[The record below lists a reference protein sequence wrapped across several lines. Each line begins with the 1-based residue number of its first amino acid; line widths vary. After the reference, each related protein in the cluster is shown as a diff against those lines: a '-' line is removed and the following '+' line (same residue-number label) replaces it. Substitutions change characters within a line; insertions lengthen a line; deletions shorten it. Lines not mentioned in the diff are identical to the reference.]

1 MSEVQSVPEC
11 VPGSLIGIMDK
22 TVDVSRLPAR
32 QLLLNAGRPYAIG
45 VDVGGTKIAAGLVGR
60 DGTMLHRFVT
70 SAHSEREPQLVI
82 DAIEQACRVLMTK
95 ANVTPSDI
103 EAVGIGFPG
112 NTNAAQ
118 GVVLVCS
125 NLPAWNHVPL
135 RDIVGA
141 RLGLPVLLEN
151 DANLAA
157 VGEHRYGAG
166 RGTRNMCY
174 VTLSTGYGMGIIVN
188 NQLYTGHSGT
198 AGELGHVVITPG
210 GPPCTCGKRGCL
222 MAYCSGIGLSRMAYE
237 QIDAGA
243 DTLLRKM
250 APADRRR
257 IPGEV
262 IAEAASLGDRV
273 AQELLQIAGT
283 YAGIGLSMVVQV
295 INPELIVV
303 GGGLTHIGAALFD
316 PMMAALRE
324 HTQPEL
330 WDSVVVKPWQLG
342 ADLGIIGAAAKV
354 FADAEAYQEQF
365 DARAGRYV
373 IRKMEQDDAAL
384 AAIPAPQPLT
394 LAERVRYEQVEGVVF
409 DVQRYSLHD
418 GPGLRTNI
426 FIKGCPLRCG
436 WCANP
441 ESQSLPP
448 ELALFADQC
457 IACGQFVEACPVGW
471 KKRGSS
477 AWTTDL
483 VKEYGVRAAT
493 CPANAL
499 RWVGERRTAGEV
511 MKEVLRDAPFYQGG
525 GGMTLTGGEP
535 TMQPEFAEALLRLAK
550 AEYVSTAI
558 ETCGHTPRAV
568 LEALLPY
575 LDHVLFDLK
584 HVDNEKH
591 RRYTGV
597 DNALILSNLQR
608 LVTLRAP
615 VTVRVPLVPGYNA
628 SPEDVE
634 AIAAFLRGLDGGILG
649 IDVLPYH
656 TLGRAKYRA
665 LGRDYPWEEHER
677 LTEAKVDAAVKV
689 FEKHGLR
696 VNLGGS

>member
-1 MSEVQSVPEC
+1 MSETYAGPK
-11 VPGSLIGIMDK
+11 SLLESSYQVMDK
-22 TVDVSRLPAR
+22 ALDVTLSPAE
-32 QLLLNAGRPYAIG
+32 QLLTSDRPYAIG
-45 VDVGGTKIAAGLVGR
+45 VDVGGTKIAAGLVRR
-60 DGTMLHRFVT
+60 DGAILHRFVT
-70 SAHSEREPQLVI
+70 HAHSEREPQQVI
-82 DAIEQACRVLMTK
+82 DAIEQACRVLMTE
-95 ANVTPSDI
+95 ADVASSAI

-125 NLPAWNHVPL
+125 NLPAWNHIPL
-135 RDIVGA
+135 RDILSA
-141 RLGLPVLLEN
+141 RLGLPVVLEN

-188 NQLYTGHSGT
+188 NQLYTGHCGT

-243 DTLLRKM
+243 DTLLRSM
-250 APADRRR
+250 VPADRRR
-257 IPGEV
+257 IPGEA
-262 IAEAASLGDRV
+262 IAKAASLGDRV
-273 AQELLQIAGT
+273 AQEILRVAGT

-303 GGGLTHIGAALFD
+303 GGGLTHIGAALYE
-316 PMMAALRE
+316 PMMAALKE

-365 DARAGRYV
+365 DARAGRFV
-373 IRKMEQDDAAL
+373 IHKMERNNAAHGT
-384 AAIPAPQPLT
+384 ISSPQPLT
-394 LAERVRYEQVEGVVF
+394 LAERARYERVEGVVF

-418 GPGLRTNI
+418 GPGLRTNV
-426 FIKGCPLRCG
+426 FLKGCPLRCG

-441 ESQSLPP
+441 ESQLPLP

-471 KKRGSS
+471 KKKGSS
-477 AWTTDL
+477 AWSADL
-483 VKEYGVRAAT
+483 AKEYDLRAAV

-499 RWVGERRTAGEV
+499 RRVGERRTAGDV

-550 AEYVSTAI
+550 AEYVSTAM
-558 ETCGHTPRAV
+558 ETCGHTHWAV

-575 LDHVLFDLK
+575 LDHILFDLK
-584 HVDNEKH
+584 HVDNEAH

-597 DNALILSNLQR
+597 DNGLILSNLRR
-608 LVTLRAP
+608 LVALRAP
-615 VTVRVPLVPGYNA
+615 LTIRVPLVPGYN
-628 SPEDVE
+628 SSTEDVR
-634 AIAAFLRGLDGGILG
+634 AIAAFLRGLGGAALG
-649 IDVLPYH
+649 IDLLPYH
-656 TLGRAKYRA
+656 TLGKAKYRA
-665 LGRDYPWEEHER
+665 LGRDYPWQEHDR
-677 LTEAKVDAAVKV
+677 LTEAEIDAAVKV
-689 FEKHGLR
+689 FEEHGLR